1 MLTNN
6 GLVYNPDNGV
16 ITIPETGIWALTIS
30 VEVNRSFDSLYV
42 IGRSLSN
49 PRIYVHLGEDTSS
62 SLVVLTLSFG
72 DKLHWYSSYKSTILS
87 TRSSISG
94 WLIGPSKFTCTKGTK
109 GDIEKPINNTA
120 YTCSYS
126 IVFIISNFETI
137 FDENIVNRL
146 KGKNTGGKGFYICSR
161 KIITDYES
169 RSSLILKIVI
179 NLKVVWCNRC
189 YIGFVK
195 QTIFKV
201 FYFFIKKIC
210 SVCVS
215 KNDAR
220 IIK

>member
-1 MLTNN
+1 M
-6 GLVYNPDNGV
+6 
-16 ITIPETGIWALTIS
+16 
-30 VEVNRSFDSLYV
+30 
-42 IGRSLSN
+42 
-49 PRIYVHLGEDTSS
+49 
-62 SLVVLTLSFG
+62 
-72 DKLHWYSSYKSTILS
+72 YK
-87 TRSSISG
+87 RY
-94 WLIGPSKFTCTKGTK
+94 K

-137 FDENIVNRL
+137 LDENIVKRL
-146 KGKNTGGKGFYICSR
+146 KGKNIWSHNTGGKGFYICSR

-179 NLKVVWCNRC
+179 NLKVVWCHRC

-210 SVCVS
+210 VCVS

-220 IIK
+220 IIKWNFIQNKTDCQKYESNKYW